1 MLIMVIQFI
10 ILNEIIYIFTWNIY
24 FTLHAQ
30 NMTTYT
36 QTSLHLQYKT
46 KYIIQLYKIED
57 GYIRIRYV
65 NKTTQDVIDFS
76 TKTLSIDDTHTERF
90 TTRHNINLM

>member
-1 MLIMVIQFI
+1 MEYL
-10 ILNEIIYIFTWNIY
+10 LYITCTKHDNIY
-24 FTLHAQ
+24 TNFIAFT
-30 NMTTYT
+30 
-36 QTSLHLQYKT
+36 
-46 KYIIQLYKIED
+46 IQDEIYNQLCKQYKIEED
-57 GYIRIRYV
+57 YIRIRYV